1 MAAKS
6 GLLCAAALAV
16 FAATGCAEESDLSAE
31 ELEVSETSEVASTE
45 QALQAPTQ
53 QKFAKVVANGSG
65 CPLGTASTSI
75 SSDGLVFTT
84 TFSNYE
90 INLSPNKTL
99 DSKFCQ
105 LAIEV
110 ISPPGISYAV
120 STFSYQGYATLE
132 QGASAKLNALYYF
145 SGIPQLPSGSPK
157 TIAGPFDDSY
167 LFSESITT
175 FDTNAWSPCGAKRD
189 LNIRTTLSTTNNSR
203 KGGYINLAAIDAR
216 TSGKIIVKFATR
228 RC

>member
-65 CPLGTASTSI
+65 CPQGTATTQI
-75 SSDGLVFTT
+75 SDDGLVFTT
-84 TFSNYE
+84 TFSAYT
-90 INLSPNKTL
+90 INLTPNKTL

-110 ISPPGISYAV
+110 IAPPGYSYAV
-120 STFSYQGYATLE
+120 SSFTYEGYAYLE
-132 QGASAKLNALYYF
+132 SGASANLNAIYYH
-145 SGIPQLPSGSPK
+145 SGVPQRP
-157 TIAGPFDDSY
+157 TGPAKNIRGPYDDTWS
-167 LFSESITT
+167 FTESITT
-175 FDTNAWSPCGAKRD
+175 SDINWSPCGAKRD
-189 LNIRTTLSTTNNSR
+189 LNIRTTISTTNSS
-203 KGGYINLAAIDAR
+203 KQQGIVNLTAIDAS
-216 TSGKIIVKFATR
+216 TKGKVIVKFTNR
-228 RC
+228 KC